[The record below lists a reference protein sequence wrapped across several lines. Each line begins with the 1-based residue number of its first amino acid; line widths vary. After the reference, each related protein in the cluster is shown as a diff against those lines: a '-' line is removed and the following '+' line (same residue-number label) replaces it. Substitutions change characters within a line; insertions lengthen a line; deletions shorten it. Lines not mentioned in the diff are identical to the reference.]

1 MGLKRSYGDAFKRQP
16 LHHVQEDGFYVE
28 HTVYKVIGPCGG
40 ANNGGFFKIRTSQN
54 SYIEYGESVIKET
67 ATSATQ
73 YSCVKRV
80 TKTLLIELFS
90 DISIND
96 IWYATFF
103 TQDKNTNW
111 QDEMVAKIQS
121 SEKDAA
127 VKYVKKDFATFGKST
142 RELAGRKIAMK
153 SDNNYYLVCD
163 LNLYFEELKTNDPE
177 TAAKNSTRTLDVNTL
192 QSLIFNNVK
201 YVLKQN

>member
-1 MGLKRSYGDAFKRQP
+1 MSLKRSYGDAFKRQP

-28 HTVYKVIGPCGG
+28 HTVYKVIGPCEG
-40 ANNGGFFKIRTSQN
+40 NNSGYFKIKTSQN
-54 SYIEYGESVIKET
+54 SNFEYGESVIKET

-73 YSCVKRV
+73 YSSVKKV

-96 IWYATFF
+96 VWFATFF
-103 TQDKNTNW
+103 TQDKNEKW
-111 QDEMVAKIQS
+111 QDELVTKIQS
-121 SEKDAA
+121 MEKDAA
-127 VKYVKKDFATFGKST
+127 VKYVKIDFATLGKSI

-163 LNLYFEELKTNDPE
+163 LNICFEELKTNDPE
-177 TAAKNSTRTLDVNTL
+177 TAAKNSTRKLDVNTL

-201 YVLKQN
+201 YVLKQ